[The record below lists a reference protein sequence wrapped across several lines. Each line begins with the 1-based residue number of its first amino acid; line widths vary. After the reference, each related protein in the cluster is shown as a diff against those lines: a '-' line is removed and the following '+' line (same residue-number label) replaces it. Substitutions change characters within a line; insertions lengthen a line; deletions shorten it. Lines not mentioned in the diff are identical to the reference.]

1 MFGKKEKKEVKPTYV
16 NWIPLTDMK
25 QLEEIKK
32 TSIKEPIAIFKHST
46 RCGISSM
53 VINRFQE
60 SFTEDMKHIKVY
72 YLDLLSYRNISD
84 EVGYTFQVMHQSPQ
98 LLIIKNGEAVAHAS
112 HYTINQLPLNN
123 YWK

>member
-112 HYTINQLPLNN
+112 HYNINQLPLNN